1 MVNLKQYLKDQ
12 KLSFGTY
19 ALVIYEGRTEPTWFA
34 NMGTSF
40 NQVGNADDWFL
51 ESPCCLYKV
60 ADVGDDID
68 EFANGYMDEV
78 VCLEEGESEKEYIN
92 NYVLPMIVN
101 NVMYEIENFQC
112 APYLPEL
119 VDDIKLMTERE
130 CLEWML
136 EHKTNL

>member
-1 MVNLKQYLKDQ
+1 MINLKQYLRDKNLD
-12 KLSFGTY
+12 FGTY
-19 ALVIYEGRTEPTWFA
+19 ALVTYDGKTEPTWFA

-40 NQVGNADDWFL
+40 NQSGDTNDWFL
-51 ESPCCLYKV
+51 ESPCCLYKIT
-60 ADVGDDID
+60 DIKTDID
-68 EFANGYMDEV
+68 TFTREYLDGA
-78 VCLEEGESEKEYIN
+78 VCLEDGESEEEYIN
-92 NYVLPMIVN
+92 NYVLPMIVD

-136 EHKTNL
+136 KNRTK